1 MEEQLSPAVVNQG
14 GEESSLELSMGDSFH
29 ALLVC
34 TGGEDCCG
42 LLTSEQNNNK
52 VKNCSPLHPVPSTHL
67 QSNKEHKY
75 HQAQILMDLQI
86 ILILNRYSNL

>member
-1 MEEQLSPAVVNQG
+1 MQEQLSPAMVNQG

-29 ALLVC
+29 AQLVD

-52 VKNCSPLHPVPSTHL
+52 IKKLLPSPSRVIYTFT
-67 QSNKEHKY
+67 K
-75 HQAQILMDLQI
+75 
-86 ILILNRYSNL
+86 